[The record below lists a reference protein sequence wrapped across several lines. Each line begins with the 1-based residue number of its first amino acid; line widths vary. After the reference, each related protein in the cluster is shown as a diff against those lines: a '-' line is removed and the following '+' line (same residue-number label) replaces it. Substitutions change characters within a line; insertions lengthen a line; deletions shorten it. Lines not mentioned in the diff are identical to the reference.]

1 MPGASLANQLPP
13 PGPAQT
19 IQAAGVGGSYA
30 AAAQITGV
38 VVRIVSAATAGDS
51 VKLPMTFGG
60 DNILVFNDA
69 AVAVQVFGFGNATI
83 NGAPGAT
90 GVSQPAGVAA
100 IYSSSMEGTWH
111 RFLQG

>member
-1 MPGASLANQLPP
+1 MGLASLAVQLPP

-19 IQAAGVGGSYA
+19 IAAAGVGGGPA
-30 AAAQITGV
+30 AAVQITV
-38 VVRIVSAATAGDS
+38 PVVRVASAATAADS
-51 VKLPMTFGG
+51 VKLPLTFGG
-60 DNILVFNDA
+60 DTILIFNDA

-83 NGAPGAT
+83 NGVAGGT

-100 IYSSSMEGTWH
+100 LYTSSMEGIWH

>member
-1 MPGASLANQLPP
+1 MPLGSLANQLPP

-19 IQAAGVGGSYA
+19 IQAAGVGGTYNA
-30 AAAQITGV
+30 APQIV
-38 VVRIVSAATAGDS
+38 APVVRIAGAATAGDS
-51 VKLPMTFGG
+51 VKLPLTFGG
-60 DNILVFNDA
+60 DSILVFNDA

-83 NGAPGAT
+83 NGVAGAT

-100 IYSSSMEGTWH
+100 FYMSSMEGIWH